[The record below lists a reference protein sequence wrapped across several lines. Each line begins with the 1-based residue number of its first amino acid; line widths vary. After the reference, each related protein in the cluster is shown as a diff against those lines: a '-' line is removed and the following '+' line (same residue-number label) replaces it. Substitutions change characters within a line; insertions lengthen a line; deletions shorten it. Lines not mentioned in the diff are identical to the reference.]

1 MKVLIAIDKFKE
13 SLTSIQASKIIANSI
28 HSANPA
34 FETTI
39 LPIADGGDGF
49 AEVLK
54 HYLKTKTV
62 FVKSFDPLFK
72 PLKGRYEWDA
82 ISKTA
87 IIEMAVCSGLALLKS
102 KDRNPLYTTTF
113 GTGKLV
119 DHAIKKGA
127 KKIILGLGGSSTN
140 DGGLGLASALGFKF
154 YDKNGL
160 ELMPIG
166 GALVNLHSIVTPK
179 NKSKV
184 EFLIASD
191 VKNPLYGK
199 NGAAFVY
206 APQKGA
212 NDAMVIELDKGLRNL
227 AKQIKKTSNIDISKM
242 EGMGAA
248 GGITAMVLPF
258 FKTTIIPG
266 IELIIKYSHFE
277 NQLKKADLLITG
289 EGKIDKQS
297 FQGKVV
303 GTLLQIAKKY
313 NKNILLITGKK
324 GNDLPNKFS
333 HFPLIELSSSVSV
346 KYSIKYAAD
355 ILNKKTR
362 AYFSSPNQFSQK
374 S

>member
-28 HSANPA
+28 HSVSPTFKSA
-34 FETTI
+34 I

-54 HYLKTKTV
+54 YYLKTKTV
-62 FVKSFDPLFK
+62 NVKSVDPLFK

-82 ISKTA
+82 TSKTA

-140 DGGLGLASALGFKF
+140 DGGLGFASALGFKF

-333 HFPLIELSSSVSV
+333 HFPLIELSSNVSV
-346 KYSIKYAAD
+346 KYSIKYAGD

>member
-13 SLTSIQASKIIANSI
+13 SLTSLEASKIIAKSI

-34 FETTI
+34 FKTTI

-49 AEVLK
+49 SEVLK
-54 HYLKTKTV
+54 YYLKTKTV
-62 FVKSFDPLFK
+62 NVKSFDPLFK

-82 ISKTA
+82 LSKTA
-87 IIEMAVCSGLALLKS
+87 IIEMAVCSGLALLQS
-102 KDRNPLYTTTF
+102 KYRNPLYTSTL

-119 DHAIKKGA
+119 NHAIKKGA
-127 KKIILGLGGSSTN
+127 KKIILGLGGSATN
-140 DGGLGLASALGFKF
+140 DGGLGIASALGFKF
-154 YDKNGL
+154 YDKKGV
-160 ELMPIG
+160 ELMPVG
-166 GALVNLHSIVTPK
+166 GALLNLHTIVAPK
-179 NKSKV
+179 ITSKV

-191 VKNPLYGK
+191 VKNLLYGK

-212 NDAMVIELDKGLRNL
+212 NEAMVIELDKGLKNL
-227 AKQIKKTSNIDISKM
+227 AKQIKKISNIDISKM

-248 GGITAMVLPF
+248 GGITAMILPF

-266 IELIIKYSHFE
+266 IELVIQYSQFE
-277 NQLKKADLLITG
+277 NQIKKADLLITG

-324 GNDLPNKFS
+324 GKDLPSTFNQ
-333 HFPLIELSSSVSV
+333 FPLIELSSNVSV
-346 KYSIKYAAD
+346 KYSIKYAAE
-355 ILNKKTR
+355 ILNKKTS
-362 AYFSSPNQFSQK
+362 AYFKIANQFSPK

>member
-13 SLTSIQASKIIANSI
+13 SLTSLEASKIIAKSI

-62 FVKSFDPLFK
+62 SVKSVDPLFK
-72 PLKGRYEWDA
+72 PLKGKYEWDA
-82 ISKTA
+82 TSKTA
-87 IIEMAVCSGLALLKS
+87 IIEMAICSGLALLKS
-102 KDRNPLYTTTF
+102 KDRNPLYTSTL

-127 KKIILGLGGSSTN
+127 KKIILGLGGSATN
-140 DGGLGLASALGFKF
+140 DGGLGIASALGFKF

-166 GALVNLHSIVTPK
+166 GALINLHTIIAPK
-179 NKSKV
+179 NKPKV

-191 VKNPLYGK
+191 VENPLYGK

-212 NDAMVIELDKGLRNL
+212 NHAMVLELDKGLRNL
-227 AKQIKKTSNIDISKM
+227 AKLIKQGSESDVSKIA
-242 EGMGAA
+242 GMGAA
-248 GGITAMVLPF
+248 GGVTAMLFPY
-258 FKTTIIPG
+258 FKTTITPG
-266 IELIIKYSHFE
+266 INLIIKYSQFE

-303 GTLLQIAKKY
+303 GTLLQIAKKF

-324 GNDLPNKFS
+324 GDDLPAKYM
-333 HFPLIELSSSVSV
+333 HIPMIELSSNVSV
-346 KYSIKYAAD
+346 KYSIKHAAE
-355 ILNKKTR
+355 ILNKKTS
-362 AYFSSPNQFSQK
+362 AYFNSATQSLPK

>member
-346 KYSIKYAAD
+346 KYSIKYAGD

>member
-13 SLTSIQASKIIANSI
+13 SLTSLEASKIIAKSI

-34 FETTI
+34 IKTTI

-54 HYLKTKTV
+54 YYLKTKTV
-62 FVKSFDPLFK
+62 NVKSFDPLFK
-72 PLKGRYEWDA
+72 PLIGRYEWDA
-82 ISKTA
+82 SSKTA
-87 IIEMAVCSGLALLKS
+87 IIEMAVCSGLALLHS
-102 KDRNPLYTTTF
+102 KHRNPLYTSTF

-127 KKIILGLGGSSTN
+127 KKIILGLGGSATN
-140 DGGLGLASALGFKF
+140 DGGLGIASALGFKF
-154 YDKNGL
+154 YDKKGV

-166 GALVNLHSIVTPK
+166 GALLNLHTIVAPK
-179 NKSKV
+179 ITSKV

-212 NDAMVIELDKGLRNL
+212 NEAMVIEMDKGLRNL
-227 AKQIKKTSNIDISKM
+227 AKQIKKTSNKDISKM

-248 GGITAMVLPF
+248 GGITAMILPF
-258 FKTTIIPG
+258 FNTTIIPG
-266 IELIIKYSHFE
+266 IELIIQYSQFE
-277 NQLKKADLLITG
+277 NQIKKADLLITG

-324 GNDLPNKFS
+324 GVDLPSKLNQI
-333 HFPLIELSSSVSV
+333 PTIELSSNVSV
-346 KYSIKYAAD
+346 KYSIKHAAD
-355 ILNKKTR
+355 ILNKKVR
-362 AYFSSPNQFSQK
+362 LKFLNI
-374 S
+374 